1 MDPVKLDTDQI
12 ADLKEVGNIGAGNA
26 ASRLSDLIHR
36 RCIIDLPQITYMAA
50 DDIRKIL
57 DMDDS
62 YVVMMHIKIMGDI
75 PATMFVLMK
84 RLFAQ
89 TIVKYMTREGLDP
102 VGKDLTF
109 TAQFALK
116 QLGEILTKSF
126 FDSIHQLL
134 MAKAKYAMP
143 EIIMDAWATAQ
154 ESMFSQFARE
164 GGEHLLVHSSFF
176 DPEKTFMGK
185 FIYAL
190 SPDSQN
196 VVLNRIKLL
205 LGPRKSD
212 GEAHS

>member
-1 MDPVKLDTDQI
+1 MDAVKLDTDQI

-36 RCIIDLPQITYMAA
+36 RCVIDLPQITYMAA
-50 DDIRKIL
+50 EDIRRIL
-57 DMDDS
+57 DMEDS

-84 RLFAQ
+84 RVYAQ
-89 TIVKYMTREGLDP
+89 TIVKYMTRDGLSP
-102 VGKDLTF
+102 SGKDLSF

-126 FDSIHQLL
+126 FDSVHQLL

-154 ESMFSQFARE
+154 ESMLSRFARE
-164 GGEHLLVHSSFF
+164 GGEHLLVHSAFF
-176 DPEKTFMGK
+176 DPDKTFLGK
-185 FIYAL
+185 FIYAIN
-190 SPDSQN
+190 PESQLI
-196 VVLNRIKLL
+196 VLNRIKLL
-205 LGPRKSD
+205 LGPKNPTA
-212 GEAHS
+212 EAPV

>member
-1 MDPVKLDTDQI
+1 MSDLSPVKLQPEQI
-12 ADLKEVGNIGAGNA
+12 ADLMEVGNIGAGNA
-26 ASRLSDLIHR
+26 ASALSDLIHR
-36 RCIIDLPQITYMAA
+36 RCVIDIPLVTYATAADMRRIIDME
-50 DDIRKIL
+50 
-57 DMDDS
+57 DS

-84 RLFAQ
+84 RAFAQ
-89 TIVKYMTREGLDP
+89 TIVKYMTKEGLDP
-102 VGKDLTF
+102 SGKDLGF

-143 EIIMDAWATAQ
+143 EIIMDAWSAAQ
-154 ESMFSQFARE
+154 ESMLSRFAQD
-164 GGEHLLVHSSFF
+164 GEHLLIHSAFF
-176 DPEKTFMGK
+176 DPEKSFTGK

-190 SPDSQN
+190 SQESQV

-205 LGPRKSD
+205 LTPKKK
-212 GEAHS
+212 

>member
-1 MDPVKLDTDQI
+1 MESVKLAADQI
-12 ADLKEVGNIGAGNA
+12 ADLMEVGNIGAGNA
-26 ASRLSDLIHR
+26 ASKLSDLIHR
-36 RCIIDLPQITYMAA
+36 RCVIDIPQLTYVDAK
-50 DDIRKIL
+50 DIQRIL
-57 DMDDS
+57 DMEDS

-75 PATMFVLMK
+75 PATMFVVLK
-84 RLFAQ
+84 RVFAQ

-102 VGKDLTF
+102 AGRDLGF

-143 EIIMDAWATAQ
+143 EIIMDAWSAAQ
-154 ESMFSQFARE
+154 ESMLSRFASD
-164 GGEHLLVHSSFF
+164 GGEHLLIHSAFF
-176 DPEKTFMGK
+176 DPEKSFVGK

-190 SPDSQN
+190 SQESQQ

-205 LGPRKSD
+205 LSAKK
-212 GEAHS
+212 

>member
-1 MDPVKLDTDQI
+1 MQTVKLEPEQI
-12 ADLKEVGNIGAGNA
+12 ADLMEVGNIGAGNA
-26 ASRLSDLIHR
+26 ASALSDLIHR
-36 RCIIDLPQITYMAA
+36 RCVIDIPQITYVAP
-50 DDIRKIL
+50 DDLKRVI
-57 DMDDS
+57 DMEDS

-84 RLFAQ
+84 RSLAQ
-89 TIVKYMTREGLDP
+89 TVVKYMTKEGLDP
-102 VGKDLTF
+102 TGKDMGF

-143 EIIMDAWATAQ
+143 EIIMDSWSAAQ
-154 ESMFSQFARE
+154 ESIVARFNQPE
-164 GGEHLLVHSSFF
+164 GQGEHLLIHSAFF
-176 DPEKTFMGK
+176 DPDKTFTGK

-190 SPDSQN
+190 SQESQV

-205 LGPRKSD
+205 LTSRR
-212 GEAHS
+212 

>member
-1 MDPVKLDTDQI
+1 MPDIKPSKLDPDQI
-12 ADLKEVGNIGAGNA
+12 ADLMEVGNIGAGNA
-26 ASRLSDLIHR
+26 ASALSDLIHR
-36 RCIIDLPQITYMAA
+36 RCVIDIPQITYVAAEDMAR
-50 DDIRKIL
+50 II
-57 DMDDS
+57 DMEDS

-84 RLFAQ
+84 RAFAQ
-89 TIVKYMTREGLDP
+89 TVVKYMTKEGLDP
-102 VGKDLTF
+102 TGKDLGF

-143 EIIMDAWATAQ
+143 EIIMDAWSAAQ
-154 ESMFSQFARE
+154 ESMLSRFAQD
-164 GGEHLLVHSSFF
+164 GEQLLIHSAFF
-176 DPEKTFMGK
+176 DPEKTFTGK

-190 SPDSQN
+190 SRESQV

-205 LGPRKSD
+205 LAPKKK
-212 GEAHS
+212 